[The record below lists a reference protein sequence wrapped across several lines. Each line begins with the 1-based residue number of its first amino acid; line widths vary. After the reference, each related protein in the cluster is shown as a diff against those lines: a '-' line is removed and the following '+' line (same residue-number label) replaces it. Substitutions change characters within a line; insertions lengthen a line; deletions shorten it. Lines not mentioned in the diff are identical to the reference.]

1 MSVSGDQGKYR
12 VDRGRL
18 DDTADTREMFAPYFN
33 GRTHIDVGTII
44 GDGYGGGG
52 CRFPFRIATMSRPMD
67 VNREHWDEATEI
79 HARGN
84 VYGLDDFK
92 AGQCQLHRIE
102 VDELGDV
109 AGKRLLHF
117 QCHFGLDTL
126 SWARR
131 GAVVTGVDFSP
142 KAIALAR
149 RLTVESGLQARF
161 VEADVYALPDTLSGW
176 FDIVFASYGVLCWL
190 PDLHRWAETVVRF
203 LEPRGIFYI
212 VDAHPFAR
220 VFPTDGDL
228 RDGSTELSPV
238 FPYFHDPAG
247 RRWPPDSDYADP
259 TVRYTTGE
267 HIWQHSLADVV
278 NALIAA
284 GLRVDFLHE
293 FSYCAWKVV
302 AFMKRR
308 ADGYWGLPAHFP
320 QLPLMFSL
328 KATKP

>member
-1 MSVSGDQGKYR
+1 
-12 VDRGRL
+12 
-18 DDTADTREMFAPYFN
+18 
-33 GRTHIDVGTII
+33 
-44 GDGYGGGG
+44 
-52 CRFPFRIATMSRPMD
+52 MD
-67 VNREHWDEATEI
+67 INREHWDEATGI

-92 AGQCQLHRIE
+92 AGGCRLHPIE

-109 AGKRLLHF
+109 AGKTLLHL

-131 GAVVTGVDFSP
+131 GAVVTGADFSP

-149 RLTVESGLQARF
+149 QLAEESGLDARF
-161 VEADVYALPDTLSGW
+161 VEADIYTLSDTLSRR
-176 FDIVFASYGVLCWL
+176 FDIVFTSYGVLCWL
-190 PDLHRWAETVVRF
+190 PNLSLWGETVARF
-203 LEPRGIFYI
+203 LEPHGVFYI

-220 VFPTDGDL
+220 VFPTDADL
-228 RDGSTELSPV
+228 RDGATELSPV

-247 RRWPPDSDYADP
+247 TRWPPDSDYADP
-259 TVRYTTGE
+259 AARYTTGE

-284 GLRVDFLHE
+284 GLRIDFLHE
-293 FSYCAWKVV
+293 FSYCAWKNV
-302 AFMKRR
+302 AGMERR
-308 ADGYWGLPAHFP
+308 ADGYWGLPARLP

-328 KATKP
+328 KATKS